1 MIPLPQKVPVREES
15 ISGDP
20 GPASSQHSS
29 MEEDLD
35 LGRYLRL
42 VRRHWLVLVSGAA
55 VGALAGVTAA
65 SLRPVLYQAATT
77 ILIGRSDSVVAS
89 ATSRALL
96 ENHTLAAQTLQEVGV
111 DITPQ
116 AFITN
121 VLVVEQV
128 PGTNIMRVKVALQD
142 ASKAAQASR
151 VLSQK
156 AVELNRRIASEEGSA
171 VRGQLKTLLE
181 QSAERLTAAEAQFV
195 RYEDVAQIELLK
207 KDTDRMIAERGEL
220 LRLRID
226 IETEKARLGAAEQE
240 IKKHDRVLAA
250 PRAVAAEAALRR
262 AGRPLAADPTERLL
276 AQLSNQTEAFTRAA
290 DEPLPGPRATNRQS
304 PQPQSR
310 TKTREAREAMEEKEE
325 LNAALEKRFA
335 GQAAALDAG
344 QEALRRLA
352 PTNSGE
358 VDAELLD
365 LSHPL
370 MNPVHQTLSF
380 QIAMSRTRLAAMER
394 QQREMVV
401 VGKLGS
407 NRYPQLSTLYQRT
420 GELARLENNLALA
433 RKVYADLTVRYEQSR
448 AESVDTMVQLQ
459 VVDEA
464 ITPDRPL
471 ARKRLA
477 AAALGATAGLV
488 FAGILA
494 LAWGTR
500 PGRPG
505 E

>member
-1 MIPLPQKVPVREES
+1 MVPLPKKVPVREES

-20 GPASSQHSS
+20 GQASSQRPS
-29 MEEDLD
+29 MEEELD

-55 VGALAGVTAA
+55 LGALAGVTAA
-65 SLRPVLYQAATT
+65 SLRPVLYQAVTT
-77 ILIGRSDSVVAS
+77 ILIGRSESVVAS

-96 ENHTLAAQTLQEVGV
+96 ENHTLAAQTLQEIQA

-116 AFITN
+116 SFVLNA
-121 VLVVEQV
+121 LVVEQI
-128 PGTNIMRVKVALQD
+128 PGTNVMKVKVALED

-156 AVELNRRIASEEGSA
+156 AVELNRRIASDEGSA
-171 VRGQLKTLLE
+171 VRGQLKILLD
-181 QSAERLTAAEAQFV
+181 QSAERLTAAEALFV
-195 RYEDVAQIELLK
+195 RYEDEAQIELLK

-226 IETEKARLGAAEQE
+226 IETEKARLAAAEQE
-240 IKKHDRVLAA
+240 IKKQDRVLAA

-262 AGRPLAADPTERLL
+262 AGAPPLAANATDRLL
-276 AQLSNQTEAFTRAA
+276 GQLADQTEAFKRVA
-290 DEPLPGPRATNRQS
+290 DEPLPAPRDAK
-304 PQPQSR
+304 PQS
-310 TKTREAREAMEEKEE
+310 TKPPSMKEISEAVDAKEE
-325 LNAALEKRFA
+325 LNAALEKRFS

-344 QEALRRLA
+344 QEALRRSA
-352 PTNSGE
+352 TRRSGE
-358 VDAELLD
+358 VDPELLD

-394 QQREMVV
+394 QQREMIV

-407 NRYPQLSTLYQRT
+407 DRYPKLSTLYQRA

-459 VVDEA
+459 VVDDA
-464 ITPDRPL
+464 ITPERPL
-471 ARKRLA
+471 PRKRAA

-488 FAGILA
+488 FAAVLA

-505 E
+505 Q